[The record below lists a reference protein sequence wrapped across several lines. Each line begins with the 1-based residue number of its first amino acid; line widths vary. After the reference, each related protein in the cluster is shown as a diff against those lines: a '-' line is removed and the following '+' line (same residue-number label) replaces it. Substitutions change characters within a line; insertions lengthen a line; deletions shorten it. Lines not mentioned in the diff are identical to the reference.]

1 MDGNKTYKQL
11 YLNKYY
17 KIRKNKL
24 LQTNQKKLNDLDI
37 NVKHISCQ
45 AKVYWNTK
53 TEENQLGKTRSE
65 RTDQKELN
73 DFVNVK
79 KHIYL
84 QRTVLLWHKN

>member
-53 TEENQLGKTRSE
+53 TEENQLGKNRSE
-65 RTDQKELN
+65 RTEWFCKCKKTYLFTKN
-73 DFVNVK
+73 SFVMA
-79 KHIYL
+79 
-84 QRTVLLWHKN
+84 